1 MTQDNTPAPG
11 DRSPWEDRS
20 APFYTIGQ
28 VSELLGL
35 TPAALRRLEAEDVV
49 TPERSG
55 GGQRRYSRDEVE
67 LLRQVKELADEG
79 ITLPGVR
86 KVLELRQQVGELE
99 DEIATLRQERSE
111 TDT

>member
-1 MTQDNTPAPG
+1 MPDKLSTPG
-11 DRSPWEDRS
+11 DHSPWEDRTI
-20 APFYTIGQ
+20 PFYTIGQ

-35 TPAALRRLEAEDVV
+35 TPAALRRMEAEDVV
-49 TPERSG
+49 APERSE

-86 KVLELRQQVGELE
+86 KVLELRRQVDRLE
-99 DEIATLRQERSE
+99 DEIAMLRQERSE